1 MLHARHF
8 LHAASWSLSRTPA
21 GDIVH
26 FLHVVPQSQFTS
38 VIQQSEQ
45 QEEML
50 VGQTLFIVFWHKH
63 EIGQANHMVQLQ
75 RVSVLIQSLF
85 CRLIKL
91 ITGYKSD
98 SLTLVTKLE

>member
-1 MLHARHF
+1 
-8 LHAASWSLSRTPA
+8 
-21 GDIVH
+21 
-26 FLHVVPQSQFTS
+26 
-38 VIQQSEQ
+38 
-45 QEEML
+45 
-50 VGQTLFIVFWHKH
+50 
-63 EIGQANHMVQLQ
+63 MVQLQ